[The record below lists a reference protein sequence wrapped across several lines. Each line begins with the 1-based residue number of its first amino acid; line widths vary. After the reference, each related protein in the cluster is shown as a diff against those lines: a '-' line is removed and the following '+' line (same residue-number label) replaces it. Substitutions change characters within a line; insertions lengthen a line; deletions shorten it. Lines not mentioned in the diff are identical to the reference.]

1 MTPARRRSA
10 VRRRVTSDV
19 ALLGEATRTL
29 GGTLDVN
36 RVAARLT
43 ELAQAVLGADAAG
56 TWLIERGSDELVL
69 KADNGFTQSEPIA
82 RVPHASGRDV
92 LDWITD
98 RSGPVVLRT
107 LPGSARPAMRRW
119 LEAEKMRC
127 FLGVPLVGEATPVGV
142 LGLFRRSG
150 RPFTRTDLG
159 RARTLCVPAAPAI
172 VNARLYTDQLARAE
186 RTAVLL
192 AIAESSGATLDLPAA
207 LEDISQ
213 RAARALDAE
222 RCTISVW
229 PEGGVPSE
237 ASIGEA
243 QATRSKR
250 PVELDGGLLVV
261 PIVRKGDVIGAMTL
275 VARPRRRWER
285 SSVDLA
291 VAIAG
296 QIALVA
302 DNARL
307 YREVQ
312 TRAER
317 LVQGETLRA
326 LGELAGGAAHHL
338 NNLLTIVVGRI
349 QLLHRSVKDE
359 RVQRPLAT
367 IERAAKDGAEVVRR
381 LQQFAG
387 MRRTAQPR
395 AVDLNEI
402 VTEVIELTRDRWQD
416 AARAAGLEIV
426 VEPHLGGLPML
437 DGDAPALRELLTNLV
452 MNAID
457 AMPTGGQITIE
468 TRQERGSAFLSVTDT
483 GSGMSEE
490 VRLRAHEPFFT
501 TKGVKSTGLGLSVS
515 YGIARRHGG
524 EVTIRS
530 QEGRGTTIV
539 VQLPLPAVGEAE
551 PPPPPAPTRRPLR
564 ILLVDDEPDVRLA
577 LAEMLASEGHT
588 VTPAGSGDEALRR
601 LDSDSSIE
609 LVLTDLVMPVMT
621 GWEIAAAVKSRRPA
635 LPVGVITGWGD
646 LPETVTGPRASVDF
660 IIAKPINL
668 DELADAVARLGAS

>member
-1 MTPARRRSA
+1 VTPARRRSA

-29 GGTLDVN
+29 GGTLDVD

-56 TWLIERGSDELVL
+56 TWLIERGSDELIL
-69 KADNGFTQSEPIA
+69 KSGSGFTQSEPIA
-82 RVPHASGRDV
+82 RIPHASGRDV
-92 LDWITD
+92 LGWITD

-119 LEAEKMRC
+119 LEAEKMRS
-127 FLGVPLVGEATPVGV
+127 FLGVPLVGEAMPVGV

-150 RPFTRTDLG
+150 RSFTRTDLG

-192 AIAESSGATLDLPAA
+192 AIAESAGATLDLPAA
-207 LEDISQ
+207 LKDISQ

-229 PEGGVPSE
+229 PEGGVPAE

-275 VARPRRRWER
+275 VARPRHRWER

-296 QIALVA
+296 EIALVA
-302 DNARL
+302 ENVRL
-307 YREVQ
+307 YRDVQ
-312 TRAER
+312 TKAER

-338 NNLLTIVVGRI
+338 NNLLTIVVGRT
-349 QLLHRSVKDE
+349 QLLHRTVKDE

-387 MRRTAQPR
+387 MRRTAQSRP
-395 AVDLNEI
+395 VDLNEI

-416 AARAAGLEIV
+416 AARAAGLEII
-426 VEPHLGGLPML
+426 VEPRLGGLPML
-437 DGDAPALRELLTNLV
+437 DGDEPALRELLTNLV
-452 MNAID
+452 MNAVD
-457 AMPTGGQITIE
+457 AMPAGGRITIE
-468 TRQERGSAFLSVTDT
+468 TRQERGHALLSVTDT
-483 GSGMSEE
+483 GSGMSDE

-515 YGIARRHGG
+515 YGIARQHGG

-551 PPPPPAPTRRPLR
+551 PPPPPVPTRRPLR

-577 LAEMLASEGHT
+577 LAEMLASEMHT
-588 VTPAGSGDEALRR
+588 VTPASSGDEALRR
-601 LDSDSSIE
+601 LDSDGSIE
-609 LVLTDLVMPVMT
+609 LVLTDLVMPVMN
-621 GWEIAAAVKSRRPA
+621 GWEIAAAVKARRPA

-646 LPETVTGPRASVDF
+646 LPETVAGPRASVDF
-660 IIAKPINL
+660 VIAKPINL

>member
-1 MTPARRRSA
+1 VTPARRRPA
-10 VRRRVTSDV
+10 ARRPITSDV
-19 ALLGEATRTL
+19 ALLAEATRTL
-29 GGTLDVN
+29 AGTLDVN

-43 ELAQAVLGADAAG
+43 ELAQAVMGADAAA
-56 TWLIERGSDELVL
+56 TWLVERGSDDLIL
-69 KADNGFTQSEPIA
+69 KAESGFTQPQPVA
-82 RVPHASGRDV
+82 RLPHASGGEV
-92 LDWITD
+92 LSWITH
-98 RSGPVVLRT
+98 RSGPVLLGS
-107 LPGSARPAMRRW
+107 LPGGTRPAIRRW
-119 LEAEKMRC
+119 LEAEKVRS
-127 FLGVPLVGEATPVGV
+127 FLGVPLVGEAPVGV

-150 RPFTRTDLG
+150 RAFTRADLA

-192 AIAESSGATLDLPAA
+192 AIAESAGATVDLPAA
-207 LEDISQ
+207 LDDISQ

-229 PEGGVPSE
+229 SEGDTPAATS
-237 ASIGEA
+237 AGEA
-243 QATRSKR
+243 QAARSKR
-250 PVELDGGLLVV
+250 PVELDGGWLVV
-261 PIVRKGDVIGAMTL
+261 PIIRKGDAIGAMTL
-275 VARPRRRWER
+275 GARPRRGWER

-302 DNARL
+302 ENARL

-312 TRAER
+312 TKAER

-395 AVDLNEI
+395 SVDLNEI
-402 VTEVIELTRDRWQD
+402 VTQVLELTRDRWQD
-416 AARAAGLEIV
+416 SARAAGVEIV
-426 VEPHLGGLPML
+426 AEPRLGGLPTL
-437 DGDAPALRELLTNLV
+437 DGDTSALRELLTNLV

-457 AMPTGGQITIE
+457 AMPAGGRITVE
-468 TRQERGSAFLSVTDT
+468 TRQELGHAILSVTDT
-483 GSGMSEE
+483 GSGMPDE

-530 QEGRGTTIV
+530 QEGRGTTV
-539 VQLPLPAVGEAE
+539 VVKLPLPAVGQAE
-551 PPPPPAPTRRPLR
+551 EPAPAAVVRRPLR

-577 LAEMLASEGHT
+577 LAEMLVSEGHT

-601 LDSDSSIE
+601 LDADDRIE
-609 LVLTDLVMPVMT
+609 LVLTDLVMPAMS
-621 GWEIAAAVKSRRPA
+621 GWDIAAAVKARRPT
-635 LPVGVITGWGD
+635 LPVAVITGWGD
-646 LPETVTGPRASVDF
+646 LPETVAGPRAAVDF
-660 IIAKPINL
+660 VIAKPINL
-668 DELADAVARLGAS
+668 DELADAIARLGAR